1 MEGGTRHAFA
11 DKRRKTVEI
20 RQFGGGTCGDLWNA
34 TPCRANE
41 AANWTGFSPGRVVF
55 ARPMFARRFR
65 SSRFSL
71 PIRWNSSLLL
81 FRETS
86 FRDEGKLL
94 HFPLR
99 ACLAWRI
106 SRTIPTLPSPCCW
119 YARYLFARVSFFF
132 LLTVLV
138 VCSRAIASLF
148 ADRGN
153 FEILVG
159 EDWRGDL
166 LSRLRIVYSGKI
178 LRLVIKF
185 FITEYIV
192 FLFI

>member
-1 MEGGTRHAFA
+1 MDAFA
-11 DKRRKTVEI
+11 DKRRNVEI
-20 RQFGGGTCGDLWNA
+20 RQFGGGTCGDSWNA

-55 ARPMFARRFR
+55 ARPMFAHRFR

-86 FRDEGKLL
+86 FRGEAPT
-94 HFPLR
+94 FPASSLFQR
-99 ACLAWRI
+99 DG
-106 SRTIPTLPSPCCW
+106 SRG
-119 YARYLFARVSFFF
+119 RFQLFPPRVVGMPAIFSLEHPFF

-159 EDWRGDL
+159 ED
-166 LSRLRIVYSGKI
+166 
-178 LRLVIKF
+178 
-185 FITEYIV
+185 
-192 FLFI
+192 